1 MKLPKECQKV
11 GKQKAE
17 RSCKR
22 AIQKHSLTFR
32 NLSVECFKE
41 ATCTRTI
48 KKDCPDEN
56 PGQIRSHRSMNAD
69 GDTRG
74 SRRYVAL
81 DIHKQ
86 YCVVAGVDREG
97 RVLLQP
103 VRVEHADLEGW
114 LKQSLRESDHVV
126 IESTTNAWHVYDLLL
141 PLAEQVLVANPIQVK
156 QIANAR
162 VKTDIRDTLILAR
175 LLAANLVPEVWVP
188 PLQVRQ
194 LRQLLS
200 QRRQFVE
207 THTQILN
214 RMHSVAHRHHLRH
227 PAGKRFNEKNT
238 TWQKDKRLSQIEQ
251 FQLGLE
257 MENRVYIEKQI
268 SRIGKEVAKLSHQK
282 PWADSMTYLMQLP
295 GFGVITAMTILAA
308 IGEVQRFGTAKH
320 LASYSGLTSGLDQSG
335 THLIQKGIT
344 KEGRKELRWALVEV
358 AQRAV
363 KSDPVWKRKFQE
375 MEKRMHRN
383 QAMVAVARQ
392 LLELVWYVL
401 TRRQPYRYFSPER
414 IAYKYLTW
422 AWQMDE
428 QARAG
433 LTRQQFA
440 RYYLMRLGIGHDLTR
455 VALNPK
461 YTRKLASEAELLALR
476 PELNHIE

>member
-1 MKLPKECQKV
+1 MNE
-11 GKQKAE
+11 
-17 RSCKR
+17 
-22 AIQKHSLTFR
+22 
-32 NLSVECFKE
+32 
-41 ATCTRTI
+41 
-48 KKDCPDEN
+48 DE
-56 PGQIRSHRSMNAD
+56 
-69 GDTRG
+69 DTRG
-74 SRRYVAL
+74 LRRYVAL

-103 VRVEHADLEGW
+103 VRVEHVDLEGW
-114 LKQSLRESDHVV
+114 LKKSLRESDHVV

-156 QIANAR
+156 QIARAR

-175 LLAANLVPEVWVP
+175 LLAANLVPEIWVP
-188 PLQVRQ
+188 PLHVRQ

-268 SRIGKEVAKLSHQK
+268 NKIGKEVAKLSHQK
-282 PWADSMTYLMQLP
+282 PWAESMTYLMQLP
-295 GFGVITAMTILAA
+295 GFGVITGMTVLAA
-308 IGEVQRFGTAKH
+308 IGEIQRFDSARH
-320 LASYSGLTSGLDQSG
+320 LASYSGLTPGLEQSG
-335 THLIQKGIT
+335 TKYREKGIT

-363 KSDPVWKRKFQE
+363 KSDPVWKRKFEE
-375 MEKRMHRN
+375 MHKRLHRN
-383 QAMVAVARQ
+383 QAIVAVARQ

-401 TRRQPYRYFSPER
+401 TRRQPYRHFSQER

-422 AWQMDE
+422 AWQMGDE
-428 QARAG
+428 ARDG

-440 RYYLMRLGIGHDLTR
+440 RYYLMRLGVGHDLTR
-455 VALNPK
+455 IALNPK
-461 YTRKLASEAELLALR
+461 YPRKLASEAELLALR
-476 PELNHIE
+476 PELLQIE

>member
-1 MKLPKECQKV
+1 
-11 GKQKAE
+11 
-17 RSCKR
+17 
-22 AIQKHSLTFR
+22 
-32 NLSVECFKE
+32 
-41 ATCTRTI
+41 
-48 KKDCPDEN
+48 
-56 PGQIRSHRSMNAD
+56 
-69 GDTRG
+69 
-74 SRRYVAL
+74 L
-81 DIHKQ
+81 DIHKH

-97 RVLLQP
+97 KVLLHA

-114 LKQSLRESDHVV
+114 LKKNLVSTDRVV
-126 IESTTNAWHVYDLLL
+126 IESTTNAWHVYDLLA
-141 PLAEQVLVANPIQVK
+141 PLVERVVVANPIRVK
-156 QIANAR
+156 QIAQAR

-175 LLAANLVPEVWVP
+175 LLAANLVPDVWVP
-188 PLQVRQ
+188 PVHVREM
-194 LRQLLS
+194 RQLLS

-268 SRIGKEVAKLSHQK
+268 NKIGKEVAKMSHQK
-282 PWADSMTYLMQLP
+282 PWAEGMTYLMQLP

-308 IGEVQRFGTAKH
+308 IGDVQRFESPKH
-320 LASYSGLTSGLDQSG
+320 LASYSGLTPGLEQSG
-335 THLIQKGIT
+335 TKNRGKGIT
-344 KEGRKELRWALVEV
+344 KEGRRELRWALVEA
-358 AQRAV
+358 AQMAV
-363 KSDPVWKRKFQE
+363 KSDPVWKTRFQE
-375 MEKRMHRN
+375 MQKRMHRN
-383 QAMVAVARQ
+383 QAIAAVAHR

-401 TRRQPYRYFSPER
+401 TRRQPYRHFSQER

-428 QARAG
+428 EARDG

-440 RYYLMRLGIGHDLTR
+440 RYYLMKLGIGHDLTR
-455 VALNPK
+455 IARDPK
-461 YTRKLASEAELLALR
+461 HPRKISSEAELLALR
-476 PELNHIE
+476 PELKQTE

>member
-1 MKLPKECQKV
+1 MNE
-11 GKQKAE
+11 
-17 RSCKR
+17 
-22 AIQKHSLTFR
+22 
-32 NLSVECFKE
+32 
-41 ATCTRTI
+41 
-48 KKDCPDEN
+48 DE
-56 PGQIRSHRSMNAD
+56 
-69 GDTRG
+69 DTRG
-74 SRRYVAL
+74 LRRYVAL

-103 VRVEHADLEGW
+103 VRVEHVDLEGW
-114 LKQSLRESDHVV
+114 LKKSLRESDHVV

-156 QIANAR
+156 QIARAR

-175 LLAANLVPEVWVP
+175 LLAANLVPEIWVP
-188 PLQVRQ
+188 PLHVRQ

-268 SRIGKEVAKLSHQK
+268 NKIGKEVAKLSHQK
-282 PWADSMTYLMQLP
+282 PWAESMTYLMQLP
-295 GFGVITAMTILAA
+295 GFGVITGMTVLAA
-308 IGEVQRFGTAKH
+308 IGEIQRFDSARH
-320 LASYSGLTSGLDQSG
+320 LASYSGLTPGLEQSG
-335 THLIQKGIT
+335 TKYREKGIT

-363 KSDPVWKRKFQE
+363 KSDPVWKRKFEE
-375 MEKRMHRN
+375 MHKRLHRN
-383 QAMVAVARQ
+383 QAIVAVARQ

-401 TRRQPYRYFSPER
+401 TRRQPYRHFSQER

-422 AWQMDE
+422 AWQMDDE
-428 QARAG
+428 ARDG

-440 RYYLMRLGIGHDLTR
+440 RYYLMRLGVGHDLTR
-455 VALNPK
+455 IALNPK
-461 YTRKLASEAELLALR
+461 YPRKLASEAELLALR
-476 PELNHIE
+476 PELLQIE